1 MLHLPLTNNVKQK
14 TNITNQMNKND
25 DKNSSSIKNKQE
37 QEFKNFTCSF
47 HFANN

>member
-1 MLHLPLTNNVKQK
+1 
-14 TNITNQMNKND
+14 MNKND

-47 HFANN
+47 HFANNWQHELKIKAQVKIVT